1 MILPTK
7 YKNFSQSLLG
17 LAGILLQLLRSP
29 KTLDELWVEFQ
40 ILNDSSSMPAF
51 HSFEDFVLALDF
63 LFVAGTI
70 SSGHN
75 GEIKVEA
82 Y

>member
-1 MILPTK
+1 
-7 YKNFSQSLLG
+7 
-17 LAGILLQLLRSP
+17 
-29 KTLDELWVEFQ
+29 LDELWVEFQ